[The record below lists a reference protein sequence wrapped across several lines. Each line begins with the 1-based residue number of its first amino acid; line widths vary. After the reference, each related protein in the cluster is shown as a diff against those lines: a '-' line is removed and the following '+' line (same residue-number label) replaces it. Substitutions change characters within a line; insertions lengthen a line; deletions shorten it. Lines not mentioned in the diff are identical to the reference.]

1 MRDQPTLNSSKKDQN
16 FFIEM
21 FLFIRIKNFMKQS
34 FSQFQ
39 ISLTP
44 PDHLRISSKF
54 GLIRSRLKN
63 KVIAF
68 VFTKSTS
75 AISILFLTF
84 MH

>member
-39 ISLTP
+39 ISRTP

-54 GLIRSRLKN
+54 GPIRSRLKN